1 MVTKSLNILA
11 EKGIKAM
18 ILRLLVVSL
27 VFIFSATVNASGH
40 LGMYRIMLPCFATS
54 YWMEVARQNKF
65 KSVDSRIDDD
75 GDIWVIW
82 QFENDG
88 WRSTLTIRNG
98 TVTCPIG
105 GKGRVLSPGA
115 PNGKI

>member
-1 MVTKSLNILA
+1 
-11 EKGIKAM
+11 M

-88 WRSTLTIRNG
+88 WRS
-98 TVTCPIG
+98 CPIG